1 MRKTLILVLSAALLL
16 LVDCQS
22 DEEQPTATAVPVAEP
37 TQEPTTMPP
46 TEVPTEVE
54 AVPEADNLDSL
65 LANSWQWIT
74 FQGAAESFTVENPQA
89 YLLTFNADGTLVV
102 KADCN
107 NALGEYSADNS
118 NLTISLGPTTLAVCP
133 EGSRSE
139 QFLRL
144 LPGAAKYSF
153 EGTELMIE
161 LMVDGGSLLFAP
173 SSIAAVQPT
182 AVPPTAPP
190 PTATPVPPSTA
201 TPVPPPTAP
210 PTVLPQLPGTV
221 VDSGPRQYASG
232 VYVAPYYTVAAGDT
246 LFSIGQRFGV
256 PIDQIAAANGLV
268 NNAIYP
274 GQQLLISSGSGVTSP
289 PVGAQYERVTFEAG
303 GISAT
308 LQGVI
313 VQGQPKGYVLGGR
326 AGQVLEIGTTSNGE
340 ALEVTVQAANGSVLT
355 LNGENGKIQNN
366 LYVSLP
372 EIGDYFVTIK
382 PVSQPENPNLAF
394 TVTFIVQ

>member
-1 MRKTLILVLSAALLL
+1 MRKKTILILSLLL
-16 LVDCQS
+16 LLLAACQS
-22 DEEQPTATAVPVAEP
+22 DQEPTATTVPEAES
-37 TQEPTTMPP
+37 TQEPADVPP
-46 TEVPTEVE
+46 TPVPPTAVPTETE
-54 AVPEADNLDSL
+54 AAPETDNRDTL
-65 LANSWQWIT
+65 LAQSWQWIT

-89 YLLTFNADGTLVV
+89 YLLTFNEDGTLNV

-118 NLTISLGPTTLAVCP
+118 DLTITLGPTTLAACP

-144 LPGAAKYSF
+144 LPSAAIYSF

-173 SSIAAVQPT
+173 SSVAAAQPT

-190 PTATPVPPSTA
+190 TVP
-201 TPVPPPTAP
+201 
-210 PTVLPQLPGTV
+210 PQLPGTV

-232 VYVAPYYTVAAGDT
+232 VYAAPYYTVAAGDT

-274 GQQLLISSGSGVTSP
+274 GQQLLISSGGGVVTSP
-289 PVGAQYERVTFEAG
+289 PAGAQYERVLFEAG
-303 GISAT
+303 GVSAT

-313 VQGQPKGYVLGGR
+313 VQEQPKGYVLGGR
-326 AGQVLEIGTTSNGE
+326 ADQVLEIGTTSNGE
-340 ALEVTVQAANGSVLT
+340 ALNVTVQAADRSVLT

-366 LYVSLP
+366 LYTSLP

-382 PVSQPENPNLAF
+382 PVTQPENPNLTF
-394 TVTFIVQ
+394 TITFIVQ